1 MRQINFL
8 IIFVMLLAL
17 VLFSLQNTEPAVIR
31 VVEGVQVQA
40 PLCVELI
47 LAMGAGAV
55 LAWIFSVWT
64 RMQRLI
70 EARKDIQ
77 EIQNRDVRIQ
87 ELQDDIERYKVE
99 INEQRSLPPAENRGD
114 GETVDA
120 YAS

>member
-40 PLCVELI
+40 PLCIELI

-70 EARKDIQ
+70 EARKDIR
-77 EIQNRDVRIQ
+77 EIQDRDVRIQ

-99 INEQRSLPPAENRGD
+99 INEQRSLPPAESRGD
-114 GETVDA
+114 GETADA